1 MKLVAFT
8 KNINSC
14 TMSFILVGCTR
25 CTLHLNV
32 KLAYIFVLIRFLV
45 MFLQTQMQI
54 ESALTQD
61 PTVYEYDS
69 VYDDL
74 HPKEQKKVTKPE
86 DRKVSRFY

>member
-1 MKLVAFT
+1 MKCKALERANGLDSVLYKT
-8 KNINSC
+8 YI
-14 TMSFILVGCTR
+14 
-25 CTLHLNV
+25 
-32 KLAYIFVLIRFLV
+32 YIFEALVLTRSLV

-86 DRKVSRFY
+86 DRKVSFY